1 MPKDQPAVPT
11 ATAVVV
17 GTPSPTDD
25 EAFKIKY
32 EKLKQRAKWLNAAAA
47 LLLCVVSGMS
57 LAGTGENCSPMLIK
71 VVMCWMSAIGAVLLL
86 AELHVEKVLA
96 YVHVLSY
103 RSGRA
108 LIALMAGTITLAAAP
123 SEIPMYSVGVAQD
136 GRYLTSVKWEFVLVG
151 LLVIAGA
158 AYNIRLTTRSK
169 SHKNKVLINQNKQAS
184 QSGTRELV

>member
-1 MPKDQPAVPT
+1 MASKAPVVVPT

-17 GTPSPTDD
+17 GTPADD
-25 EAFKIKY
+25 EAYKVKY
-32 EKLKQRAKWLNAAAA
+32 EKLKMRAKWLNAAAA
-47 LLLCVVSGMS
+47 VLLCIVSVKSFMG
-57 LAGTGENCSPMLIK
+57 GTENCSPMLIK

-108 LIALMAGTITLAAAP
+108 LIALMAGTITLSAAP
-123 SEIPMYSVGVAQD
+123 SEIPMYSAGYSQ
-136 GRYLTSVKWEFVLVG
+136 GGLYLTSVKWEFVFVG

-158 AYNIRLTTRSK
+158 GYNIRLTTRSK
-169 SHKNKVLINQNKQAS
+169 SHKQNKLSGQPA
-184 QSGTRELV
+184 QSGKARELV